1 MSAAARDRQPSRQAR
16 AQRAGLRAEVLAA
29 LVLTLKG
36 YRIVARRYAA
46 AGGEIDLIARR
57 GDTVAFVEVKAR
69 ARLDDARGAIS
80 AQKAARMARCVRHW
94 LARNPWAAGLTLRC
108 DAVFLAPR
116 SLPRHLPAVLSLAI
130 D

>member
-1 MSAAARDRQPSRQAR
+1 MNRAPTSRQAR
-16 AQRAGLRAEVLAA
+16 AQRTGLRAEALAA
-29 LVLTLKG
+29 LVLVLKG

-69 ARLDDARGAIS
+69 AQLEDAHAAIS
-80 AQKAARMARCVRHW
+80 QQKAARMARCARHW
-94 LARNPWAAGLTLRC
+94 LARSPWAAGLTLRC

-116 SLPRHLPAVLSLAI
+116 RLPRHVPAVLSLAI